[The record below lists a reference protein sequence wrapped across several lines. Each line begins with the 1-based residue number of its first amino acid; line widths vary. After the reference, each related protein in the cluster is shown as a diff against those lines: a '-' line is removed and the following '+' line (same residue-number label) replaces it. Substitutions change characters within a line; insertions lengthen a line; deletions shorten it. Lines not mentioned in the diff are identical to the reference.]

1 MNRIMAIDL
10 GTKRIG
16 IAVSDLLGLTAQPA
30 TVLEKK
36 ADGSELDDLAKL
48 IDEYG
53 NVSELL
59 VGLPKTL
66 KGEEGP
72 AAQNARSFAEQ
83 LKERFKLKVTLWDE
97 RLTTAA
103 ATKFLISAGVSRAD
117 RKKVIDKSAA
127 AGILQNYLDRL
138 GKRERT

>member
-16 IAVSDLLGLTAQPA
+16 IAVSDLLGLTAQPVTA
-30 TVLEKK
+30 LKK
-36 ADGSELDDLAKL
+36 KEDGSELEAIAAL
-48 IDEYG
+48 IEDFG

-59 VGLPKTL
+59 LGLPKTL

-72 AAQNARSFAEQ
+72 AAQNARSFAAR
-83 LKERFKLKVTLWDE
+83 LKERFNLKVTLWDE
-97 RLTTAA
+97 RMTTVAA
-103 ATKFLISAGVSRAD
+103 NKFLISAGVSRKD

-127 AGILQNYLDRL
+127 AGILRSYLDRSN
-138 GKRERT
+138 KR